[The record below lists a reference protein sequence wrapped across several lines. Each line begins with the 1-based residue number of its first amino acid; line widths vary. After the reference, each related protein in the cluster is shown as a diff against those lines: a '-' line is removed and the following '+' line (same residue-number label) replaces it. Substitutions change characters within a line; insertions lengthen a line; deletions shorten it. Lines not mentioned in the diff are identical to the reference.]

1 MTTYSTGAGTRRVL
15 IEAAGELAAEVGFSN
30 VSTRAVARRA
40 GENAGSIHYHFG
52 GKGNLFE
59 AVLLEATKPMREE
72 VLADVVAGYEPL
84 LVSAEGRAR
93 ALRLFVHAMI
103 EALFRDDEPA
113 WACRV
118 VYQVLRKAGPLRNFV
133 VEKVIDPWLC
143 AAEGLFRA
151 IDPGLT
157 EEEPL
162 LHAFLVAMPVYFHA
176 DYMDVI
182 LDRMGV
188 GGSGTAYLAKLED
201 RIVWQTQRYFG
212 LPCDG
217 GERNR

>member
-1 MTTYSTGAGTRRVL
+1 MTTYSTGEGTRRAL

-30 VSTRAVARRA
+30 VSTRAVATRA

-72 VLADVVAGYEPL
+72 VLADVVAVYEPL
-84 LVSAEGRAR
+84 LATAAGRAR

-103 EALFRDDEPA
+103 EALFRDGEPA

-118 VYQVLRKAGPLRNFV
+118 VYQVLRKAGPLRDFV
-133 VEKVIDPWLC
+133 VEKVVDPWLC

-162 LHAFLVAMPVYFHA
+162 LHSFLVAMPIYFHA

-182 LDRMGV
+182 LDRMGLD
-188 GGSGTAYLAKLED
+188 GYGTAYLAKLED